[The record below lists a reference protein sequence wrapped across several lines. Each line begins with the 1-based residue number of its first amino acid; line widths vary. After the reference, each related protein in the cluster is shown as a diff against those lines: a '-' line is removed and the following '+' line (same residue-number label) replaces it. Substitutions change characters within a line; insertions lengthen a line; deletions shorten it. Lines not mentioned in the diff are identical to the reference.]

1 MRWRE
6 SPARAGEENFYDQR
20 YEINN
25 QDYDGDIT
33 IDRGACGRDQPFRRR
48 LHLLKRA
55 EIPAVGNPMKAVA
68 TVMRDL
74 AAAMRNL
81 PKIQ

>member
-1 MRWRE
+1 M
-6 SPARAGEENFYDQR
+6 AGEGTFYDRR

-25 QDYDGDIT
+25 QDCDGGIT

-55 EIPAVGNPMKAVA
+55 EIPVVGNPMKAVA

-81 PKIQ
+81 TVIQ